1 MVNSYQI
8 KAIGRYYKI
17 TEILLTISPIM
28 CVIYLNF
35 GAINIGTN
43 ILEVI
48 QGDPKLLV
56 MFLSAMVNPFIA
68 YLLIFMERK
77 IVENDI
83 SYSVVN
89 LIILIVAELLFQNM
103 VFLCLLGF
111 LLYKIIKLYNVSVR
125 ECFKEK
131 SKNKFFTTISG
142 GVVVIVIAAICL
154 FATIRINI

>member
-8 KAIGRYYKI
+8 KVIGRYYKI
-17 TEILLTISPIM
+17 TEILLAISPIM

-48 QGDPKLLV
+48 QGDPRLLV

-131 SKNKFFTTISG
+131 IKNKFFTTISG